1 MANKFQEFNYTD
13 AGTDDGTFLTGIRPV
28 TKSVNEAFITGVF
41 KPASGGTQGLL
52 YKGPLGK
59 NVGEWH
65 LLNFPDTASTALY
78 SVDDLGDGQVQAVG
92 SYKTDA
98 TGGLDLGCF
107 YQGDLDGNG
116 TWIRLDPSELVADEN
131 DQVLNVIAHSVH
143 GGIVVG
149 NFDTKIYSGRAF
161 IYNIAT
167 GKFLEIVY
175 SDATSVTAYGIWH
188 NGGTSYTIVGGYSEI
203 GDRDLPAGIAKGLV
217 VDWDSDSEEFA
228 NWTSYEYDDQP
239 VKSIFYHFSGIAP
252 YGKDGYALSAWVVDP
267 AGSGFGARTIVKRN
281 KKGEF
286 KKGKFTRWTYPGSI
300 LTTSD
305 SVWQNWIIGVFN
317 TKDDPTIHGY
327 VLRIT

>member
-1 MANKFQEFNYTD
+1 MANKFQEFNYTG

-65 LLNFPDTASTALY
+65 LLNFPNTVSTALY

-116 TWIRLDPSELVADEN
+116 AWIRLDPSELVADD

-217 VDWDSDSEEFA
+217 VDWDSDSEEFV

-239 VKSIFYHFSGIAP
+239 VKSIFYHFSGITP

-281 KKGEF
+281 KRGEF

>member
-1 MANKFQEFNYTD
+1 M
-13 AGTDDGTFLTGIRPV
+13 
-28 TKSVNEAFITGVF
+28 
-41 KPASGGTQGLL
+41 
-52 YKGPLGK
+52 
-59 NVGEWH
+59 
-65 LLNFPDTASTALY
+65 
-78 SVDDLGDGQVQAVG
+78 
-92 SYKTDA
+92 
-98 TGGLDLGCF
+98 
-107 YQGDLDGNG
+107 
-116 TWIRLDPSELVADEN
+116 
-131 DQVLNVIAHSVH
+131 LNVIAHSVH

-267 AGSGFGARTIVKRN
+267 SGSGFGARTIVKRN

>member
-228 NWTSYEYDDQP
+228 NWASYEYDDQP
-239 VKSIFYHFSGIAP
+239 VKSIFYHFSGITP

-267 AGSGFGARTIVKRN
+267 SGSGFGARTIVKRN

>member
-1 MANKFQEFNYTD
+1 MANKFQEFNYTG

-116 TWIRLDPSELVADEN
+116 TWIRLDPSELVADD

-188 NGGTSYTIVGGYSEI
+188 NGGTSYTIVGGYSQI

-217 VDWDSDSEEFA
+217 VDWDSDSEEFV

-239 VKSIFYHFSGIAP
+239 VKSIFYHFSGITP

>member
-1 MANKFQEFNYTD
+1 MANKFQEFNYTG

-65 LLNFPDTASTALY
+65 LLNFPNTASTALY

-116 TWIRLDPSELVADEN
+116 TWIRLDPSELVADD

-217 VDWDSDSEEFA
+217 VDWDSDSEEFV

-267 AGSGFGARTIVKRN
+267 SGSGFGARTIVKRN

>member
-1 MANKFQEFNYTD
+1 M
-13 AGTDDGTFLTGIRPV
+13 
-28 TKSVNEAFITGVF
+28 
-41 KPASGGTQGLL
+41 
-52 YKGPLGK
+52 
-59 NVGEWH
+59 
-65 LLNFPDTASTALY
+65 
-78 SVDDLGDGQVQAVG
+78 DDLGDGQVQAVG

-116 TWIRLDPSELVADEN
+116 TWIRLDPSELVADD

-217 VDWDSDSEEFA
+217 VDWDSDSEEFV

-239 VKSIFYHFSGIAP
+239 VKSIFYHFSGITP

-267 AGSGFGARTIVKRN
+267 SGSGFGARTIVKRN